1 LLKQPGVTMV
11 TAPAD
16 ILEVLAP
23 MRGRRHM
30 GAAAI
35 ALGEAAAA
43 RRGLEVP
50 LPQEERRSPAPPA
63 ALPDQPAG
71 PANAAE
77 ALLAVLGPAPSTLDE
92 AARAAG
98 VTAKAA
104 RVAALELALAGLV
117 EMHGGQL
124 ISLRP
129 R

>member
-1 LLKQPGVTMV
+1 
-11 TAPAD
+11 
-16 ILEVLAP
+16 
-23 MRGRRHM
+23 
-30 GAAAI
+30 
-35 ALGEAAAA
+35 
-43 RRGLEVP
+43 
-50 LPQEERRSPAPPA
+50 
-63 ALPDQPAG
+63 LPDQPAG

-77 ALLAVLGPAPSTLDE
+77 ALIAVLGPAPSTLDE